1 MIFTATPVDSAF
13 VIDLERRADHRGFF
27 ARTLCV
33 REFAAH
39 GIAGE
44 FVQGSVSHN
53 HRRGTLRGMHFQW
66 PPSREN
72 KLVRCAAGAIY
83 DVIIDLRPASATYLR
98 HFGVELDARGQRG
111 LYIPWG
117 CAHGFLTLAD
127 AVEVSYLMTD
137 YYQPELAAGV
147 RWNDPR
153 FGIAWPEPVTE
164 MVERDAS
171 YPDFDASAHRRQFE
185 ASLAASEPSGRG

>member
-1 MIFTATPVDSAF
+1 MIFRATPVGGAF
-13 VIDLERRADHRGFF
+13 VIDLERRADDRGFF

-33 REFAAH
+33 REFAEH

-83 DVIIDLRPASATYLR
+83 DVIIDLRPESSTYLR
-98 HFGVELDARGQRG
+98 HVGVELDASNHRG

-127 AVEVSYLMTD
+127 GAAVTYLMTD
-137 YYQPELAAGV
+137 YYQPDVAAGV

-153 FGIAWPEPVTE
+153 FGVSWPEAVTE
-164 MVERDAS
+164 IVERDAN
-171 YPDFDASAHRRQFE
+171 YADFDDSAHRRQF
-185 ASLAASEPSGRG
+185 ASALATPQPAGRN